1 MPSISS
7 WLSDISRRKLR
18 TAASGHDGLR
28 DTINLHR
35 FVLLKNS
42 ITLAES
48 PTSSSSSL
56 SPQSSLLAQ
65 NDDRAEVLAIP
76 NPMSGTP
83 SHRHRPV
90 TSPSLDSEEKW
101 LESVLEDLDD
111 DFDCNVEVEVHQV
124 ADDDLEFLDSASQDS
139 FESWAPPYD
148 AFHVNHPLPVPSDNF
163 LSSPSPV
170 LSPQFQPPT
179 SLQFLF
185 NPSTSH
191 FNQPY
196 VEPRYPEADLDLP
209 LSDTNSDSESDDDDG
224 LLTPYSGS
232 QPSLREETTTE
243 PEVYV
248 EHDCYFLYPSELD
261 PISPPIYYQ
270 QC

>member
-18 TAASGHDGLR
+18 TVASGRDGLQ

-42 ITLAES
+42 ITHASES
-48 PTSSSSSL
+48 PAPSSPSS
-56 SPQSSLLAQ
+56 QSSLLVQ
-65 NDDRAEVLAIP
+65 DEGRTEVLISPDVAP
-76 NPMSGTP
+76 RTP
-83 SHRHRPV
+83 SLGHRPD
-90 TSPSLDSEEKW
+90 TSSNHDSEEKW
-101 LESVLEDLDD
+101 LESVLETLDD
-111 DFDCNVEVEVHQV
+111 DFDGDVEVEVHQV
-124 ADDDLEFLDSASQDS
+124 NDDDLDFLDSSQDS
-139 FESWAPPYD
+139 FESWGPPFD
-148 AFHVNHPLPVPSDNF
+148 ACPINHPLPIPSDNF
-163 LSSPSPV
+163 LSAPSPV
-170 LSPQFQPPT
+170 LSSQLQSPT

-185 NPSTSH
+185 NSPNSH

-209 LSDTNSDSESDDDDG
+209 ISETNSDSESDDDG
-224 LLTPYSGS
+224 PLTPYSGS
-232 QPSLREETTTE
+232 QPSLGEQATTE